1 MDQSNIHYARY
12 LDSALEM
19 RSGYIELSKTAG
31 EPDQLFS
38 VKNFEI
44 PGNKENERKIPVRL
58 YTATEKPNG
67 EFYPLVLFVHG
78 GGWVAG
84 NLDTHDVLARALSL
98 HLNAVVLSVDYR
110 LAPEVDAIQ
119 QNADVKDAFQWLYD
133 HAAQLKG
140 HKSKIICIGDSAGG
154 ALVSLLS
161 AGLKNQ
167 YIAAQW
173 LMYPVID
180 FDVTT
185 ESALEYGET
194 YVPTNSAMRIFW
206 ESQLPQGYT
215 DQDPRITP
223 LYANIDDL
231 PPTLIS
237 MGGLDPL
244 RSSAE
249 AYMQKLKDHG
259 VESEFKY
266 YERAEHGFL
275 QFFKDSVNHPS
286 GQKAF
291 EEGIQQLKAWLKI

>member
-1 MDQSNIHYARY
+1 MDQTNTHYARY

-19 RSGYIELSKTAG
+19 RSSYIELSKTAG

-38 VKNFEI
+38 VENFEI
-44 PGNKENERKIPVRL
+44 TVNKENERKIPVRL

-78 GGWVAG
+78 GGWVSG
-84 NLDTHDVLARALSL
+84 NLETHDVLARALSL

-119 QNADVKDAFQWLYD
+119 QNADVKDSFQWLYD

-140 HKSKIICIGDSAGG
+140 DKNKIIGVGDSAGG
-154 ALVSLLS
+154 ALVSVLT
-161 AGLKNQ
+161 ADLKKQ

-173 LMYPVID
+173 LMYPVIGL
-180 FDVTT
+180 DVTT
-185 ESALEYGET
+185 ESARQYGET
-194 YVPTNSAMRIFW
+194 HFPTNDAMQVFW
-206 ESQLPQGYT
+206 DSQLPDGYT
-215 DQDPRITP
+215 NQDPRISP
-223 LYANIDDL
+223 LFANIDDL

-237 MGGLDPL
+237 VAGLDPL
-244 RSSAE
+244 TSSSE
-249 AYMQKLKDHG
+249 AYAQKLKDHG

-266 YERAEHGFL
+266 YEMAEHGFL

-291 EEGIQQLKAWLKI
+291 EDGIQQLKAWLKI